1 MTATAFDQQCDRL
14 SGLVDPTQFERLRW
28 SRHEGPMLA
37 SLVALAQGAIEQRP
51 DFELIEE
58 NGPNDQRRLLLKVH
72 SNRIVALVIALD
84 GDNAVLRIEAVERG
98 RYAVGPDSAVSG
110 VFADVDA
117 AWMAAALEHL
127 FSGIVPV

>member
-1 MTATAFDQQCDRL
+1 MPAKAFDLTCDRL
-14 SGLVDPTQFERLRW
+14 SGLVDPAQYERLRW

-72 SNRIVALVIALD
+72 SNRIVALIIALD
-84 GDNAVLRIEAVERG
+84 GNNAVLRVEAVERG
-98 RYAVGPDSAVSG
+98 RYAVRPDSAVSG

-127 FSGIVPV
+127 FAGIVPA

>member
-1 MTATAFDQQCDRL
+1 MTATAFDLQCDRL
-14 SGLVDPTQFERLRW
+14 SGIVDPAQYERLRW

-51 DFELIEE
+51 DFELVEE
-58 NGPNDQRRLLLKVH
+58 NGPNDQRRLLLKIH
-72 SNRIVALVIALD
+72 GTRIVALVIALD
-84 GDNAVLRIEAVERG
+84 GDSAVLRVEAVERG
-98 RYAVGPDSAVSG
+98 RYAVGPDAAVSG

-127 FSGIVPV
+127 FAGIVPA